1 MVPTPVDQVGIAAD
15 PGALIL
21 GRFFLI
27 GVADAPTATASAA
40 RLPAAATGGVEVR
53 ATVSAPG
60 M

>member
-1 MVPTPVDQVGIAAD
+1 MVPTLVGHIGIAAA

-21 GRFFLI
+21 GGFFLTY
-27 GVADAPTATASAA
+27 VAYAATATEWAA